1 MTEETF
7 EIIKVEGNGS
17 IEHSISF
24 LLSVTAF
31 PTNRS
36 VLTLEN
42 ANELRVKKHSTMA
55 LQSYS
60 NLHLCFK

>member
-31 PTNRS
+31 PTNRG

-55 LQSYS
+55 FQSYS